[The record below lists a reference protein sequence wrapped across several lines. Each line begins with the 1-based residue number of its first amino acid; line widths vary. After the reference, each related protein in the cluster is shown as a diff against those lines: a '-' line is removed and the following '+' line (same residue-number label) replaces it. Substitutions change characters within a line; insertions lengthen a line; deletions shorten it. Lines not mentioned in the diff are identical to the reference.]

1 MRIKFKVF
9 AKTVAYFCAAAVN
22 ALLSCTAT
30 LCATVVLQMTRML
43 SVTYKRMLCPLCVH
57 THAAGMCFNQCTQIA
72 LPACA
77 RVCVLAFKT
86 KQNKIKKLL
95 PTFARQTKFRTALP
109 LVREFG
115 AEGHWH
121 VLAFPT
127 LFVARFQFH
136 DFFHI
141 FFPSFFMRFPRI
153 CSEMSLIE
161 FSLFVFPFLQITDRR
176 ELSVYVLN
184 EA

>member
-22 ALLSCTAT
+22 ALLSCTQHCGFANDPHV
-30 LCATVVLQMTRML
+30 CHI
-43 SVTYKRMLCPLCVH
+43 KRMLCPLCVH

-86 KQNKIKKLL
+86 KQNKTKQKKLL
-95 PTFARQTKFRTALP
+95 PTFARQTEFRTALP

-121 VLAFPT
+121 VLAFSNT
-127 LFVARFQFH
+127 FRCTFSISRFFLH
-136 DFFHI
+136 L
-141 FFPSFFMRFPRI
+141 FPSFFMRFP
-153 CSEMSLIE
+153 E
-161 FSLFVFPFLQITDRR
+161 FAAKCR
-176 ELSVYVLN
+176 
-184 EA
+184 